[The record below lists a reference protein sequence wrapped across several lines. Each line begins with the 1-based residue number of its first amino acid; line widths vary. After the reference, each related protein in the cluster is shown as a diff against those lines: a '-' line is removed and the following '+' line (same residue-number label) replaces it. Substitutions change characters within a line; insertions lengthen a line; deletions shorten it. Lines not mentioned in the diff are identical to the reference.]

1 MRVCG
6 RPDLIPAGWCDPVAV
21 PGAGRA
27 GFGLPRR
34 EEVARRWRGDY
45 AVVTMRRRSLRA
57 LQRIERDLAGSD
69 PGLDALF
76 RAFSRRT
83 RGYDLSWVEKVDR
96 RPCLLSRIFGR
107 RRHERTLTERMKD
120 GAADNWQDP

>member
-1 MRVCG
+1 MRVRG
-6 RPDLIPAGWCDPVAV
+6 RPDLIPAGWSGPVAV

-27 GFGLPRR
+27 GFGSPRR
-34 EEVARRWRGDY
+34 EEAARPWRGDH

-76 RAFSRRT
+76 RSFSRRT

-96 RPCLLSRIFGR
+96 GPRLLSRMFGR
-107 RRHERTLTERMKD
+107 RRHERTLTGRMKD
-120 GAADNWQDP
+120 WSADNWQDP

>member
-27 GFGLPRR
+27 GFGSPRR

-96 RPCLLSRIFGR
+96 RPSLLSRIFGR